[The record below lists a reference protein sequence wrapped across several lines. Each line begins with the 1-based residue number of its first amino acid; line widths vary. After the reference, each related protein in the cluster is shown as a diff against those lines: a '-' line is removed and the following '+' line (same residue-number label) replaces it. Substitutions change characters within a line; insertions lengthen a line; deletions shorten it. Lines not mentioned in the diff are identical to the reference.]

1 MKIITFIK
9 HKKITVWLTTIISVL
24 LLVICAAMVAVNLQ
38 EKINAK
44 ADRSNAMQ
52 VAKPM
57 QSEQIV
63 PVASPDFFIEYRLER
78 DKIRSERSD
87 LLRESIK
94 NATSDDARQKAQ
106 DTMLKMVMEKQRETE
121 IESLIKARGFAD
133 VLVFIKDNS
142 VSAVVKTS
150 VLSKEDV
157 VQVAE
162 IISRVA
168 GVKAEDITIS
178 AKP

>member
-1 MKIITFIK
+1 MTVVTFGRNRKIIVGF
-9 HKKITVWLTTIISVL
+9 VIIIL
-24 LLVICAAMVAVNLQ
+24 ILVVGVYGILGFVRD
-38 EKINAK
+38 KSGAK

-52 VAKPM
+52 VAKPLA
-57 QSEQIV
+57 SEQVI
-63 PVASPDFFIEYRLER
+63 PAASPDFFIEYRLER

-94 NATSDDARQKAQ
+94 NAKTDEARQKAQ
-106 DTMLKMVMEKQRETE
+106 DTMLKMVIDKQKETE
-121 IESLIKARGFAD
+121 IESLIKARGFSD

-150 VLSKEDV
+150 SLSREDV
-157 VQVAE
+157 IQVAE
-162 IISRVA
+162 VISRVA

>member
-1 MKIITFIK
+1 MMVIAFRKN
-9 HKKITVWLTTIISVL
+9 KKVVAALLACLIVL
-24 LLVICAAMVAVNLQ
+24 AVGVYLFLNFGGY
-38 EKINAK
+38 NTGAK
-44 ADRSNAMQ
+44 VDRSNAMQ
-52 VAKPM
+52 VAKPIS
-57 QSEQIV
+57 SEQVV
-63 PVASPDFFIEYRLER
+63 PAASPDFFIEYRLER

-94 NATSDDARQKAQ
+94 NAKSEDARQKAQ
-106 DTMLKMVMEKQRETE
+106 DTMIKMVVDKQRETE
-121 IESLIKARGFAD
+121 IESLIKARGFSD

-142 VSAVVKTS
+142 VSAVVKTTS
-150 VLSKEDV
+150 LSREEV